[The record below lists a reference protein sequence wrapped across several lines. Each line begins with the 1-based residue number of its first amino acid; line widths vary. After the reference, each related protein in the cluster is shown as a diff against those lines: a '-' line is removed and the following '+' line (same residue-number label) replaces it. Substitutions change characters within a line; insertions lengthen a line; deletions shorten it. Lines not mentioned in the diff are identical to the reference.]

1 MKWMLVVL
9 VFGVTP
15 METGLSYNSLDYCLK
30 AEERMRADWD
40 HILKASK
47 KQYSEMKGARFPIYL
62 RVWKRRKAPPIAG
75 SRAEFGA
82 S

>member
-15 METGLSYNSLDYCLK
+15 METGLSYNSLDDCLK

-40 HILKASK
+40 HILKARK
-47 KQYSEMKGARFPIYL
+47 KQYSEMPSGPNYVAQQGTPGTCIPHADRTP
-62 RVWKRRKAPPIAG
+62 
-75 SRAEFGA
+75 
-82 S
+82 